1 MKKII
6 VTLILLLG
14 VLLTGCSN
22 GFAKSEYDNNELIAE
37 DTDRYAKSVSVLN
50 VVGNSIKFT
59 VGNFDGR
66 QRLWSENY
74 DSDSNVLISLKF
86 TLGSGTAKIVHI
98 DSDNNVKVIAECD
111 GGETNDD
118 IATYNVAM
126 SKGENRIKIVGY
138 ECKEL
143 NIDMQING

>member
-1 MKKII
+1 MKKMIL
-6 VTLILLLG
+6 TLILLLG

-22 GFAKSEYDNNELIAE
+22 EFAKTEYDNNELIVEAA
-37 DTDRYAKSVSVLN
+37 DRYAKSVSVLN

-59 VGNFDGR
+59 VGSFDGR

-74 DSDSNVLISLKF
+74 DSDRNVLISLKF

-98 DSDNNVKVIAECD
+98 DNDNNVEVIAECD
-111 GGETNDD
+111 GGKSNDD
-118 IATYNVAM
+118 AVGYNIAM

-143 NIDMQING
+143 NVDMQING

>member
-1 MKKII
+1 MKKMIL
-6 VTLILLLG
+6 TLILLLG

-37 DTDRYAKSVSVLN
+37 DMDRYAKSVSVMN

-59 VGNFDGR
+59 VESFDGR
-66 QRLWSENY
+66 QRLWSESY
-74 DSDSNVLISLKF
+74 DSDRNVLISLKL
-86 TLGSGTAKIVHI
+86 TLESGMAKIVHI
-98 DSDNNVKVIAECD
+98 DSDNNVEVIAECD
-111 GGETNDD
+111 GGKANDEP
-118 IATYNVAM
+118 IVYNIAM

-143 NIDMQING
+143 NVDMQINN

>member
-59 VGNFDGR
+59 VGSFDGR
-66 QRLWSENY
+66 QKLWSESY
-74 DSDSNVLISLKF
+74 DSDRNVLISLKL
-86 TLGSGTAKIVHI
+86 TLESGMAKIVHI
-98 DSDNNVKVIAECD
+98 DSDNNVEVIAECD
-111 GGETNDD
+111 GGKANDEP
-118 IATYNVAM
+118 IVYNIAM

-143 NIDMQING
+143 NVDMQINN